1 MAKFDI
7 KTVKPKFVVT
17 TSPEN
22 KIDVVVNKPIITSK
36 ISKSFFKLKNTGGPA
51 GQPGRDGQDGQSAT
65 IEVASTTTLPAG
77 SSATVENVGT
87 DSAARLAFGIP
98 KGDTGAAGVD
108 GDAATIQVG
117 QVETLEPNQQAY
129 VTNVGTSS
137 EAIFNIGIPKGQK
150 GDSGS
155 GSGDMTASVYDPNG
169 TVAAAGGIPD
179 YVDSNGGKI
188 DTIKVNGTTQTIT
201 NKTVDLSVPTKTSDI
216 ANDSGYVTSTDYATS
231 ATGGVIKTTDAF
243 GVDMSNSGEIK
254 GTIVSSANYPTMWND
269 AIVSKGTLE
278 NALSTKGYALSTD
291 IPTVND
297 ATLTIQHNGTNVQT
311 FTANQAT
318 NATAN
323 IETIWADD
331 IEATTPVPAVETAMI
346 ADGAVTSAK
355 IADGTIATGD
365 IADGAVTAA
374 KLDNTDSWVLI
385 GEVKTTQ
392 EATGTVIDI
401 AIPAAYGKA
410 SLKLTAKFE
419 LYGNSPDNWVD
430 IQTYTSNGVIQNCV
444 TGIKVSENGT
454 ISANYTAGQYSSYYI
469 INATDDS
476 AWRCWNIKAESITS
490 GSSDNNYRSWLATS
504 GNGHTF
510 NNVTSLANT
519 SSPITNI
526 KLITGGMMQSNAVM
540 KVWGR
545 ID

>member
-1 MAKFDI
+1 
-7 KTVKPKFVVT
+7 
-17 TSPEN
+17 
-22 KIDVVVNKPIITSK
+22 
-36 ISKSFFKLKNTGGPA
+36 
-51 GQPGRDGQDGQSAT
+51 
-65 IEVASTTTLPAG
+65 
-77 SSATVENVGT
+77 
-87 DSAARLAFGIP
+87 
-98 KGDTGAAGVD
+98 
-108 GDAATIQVG
+108 
-117 QVETLEPNQQAY
+117 
-129 VTNVGTSS
+129 
-137 EAIFNIGIPKGQK
+137 
-150 GDSGS
+150 
-155 GSGDMTASVYDPNG
+155 MTASVYDPNG

-188 DTIKVNGTTQTIT
+188 DTIEVNGTPQTIT
-201 NKTVDLSVPTKTSDI
+201 NKTVDITVPTDTSDLTNGAGYI
-216 ANDSGYVTSTDYATS
+216 TSSSLPTVNDATL
-231 ATGGVIKTTDAF
+231 TIQKNGTTVETFTA
-243 GVDMSNSGEIK
+243 NSGSNKTANITVPTDTNDLTN
-254 GTIVSSANYPTMWND
+254 GAGYITSSA
-269 AIVSKGTLE
+269 L
-278 NALSTKGYALSTD
+278 
-291 IPTVND
+291 PTVND

-419 LYGNSPDNWVD
+419 MYGDSSDNWVD
-430 IQTYTSNGVIQNCV
+430 IQTYTSNGVILNCV
-444 TGIKVSENGT
+444 TGIKVSEDGT
-454 ISANYTAGQYSSYYI
+454 ISANYTAGKYSSYYI
-469 INATDDS
+469 INATDNS

-490 GSSDNNYRSWLATS
+490 GSSDVNYRSWLATS